1 MYFRS
6 FVCFSNLNLISIV
19 GSYLNFLMG
28 SAVQNVSQKNKTRQI
43 ENKFLFD
50 VDAKLLFASPHLH
63 NAMYMCVFCSLWSIS
78 LEKNWSSINLEEN
91 LWNLLSHGRD
101 LGCYYLIIS
110 AQCHN
115 AQSNIILY
123 CHKIIKAHIV
133 TPLLASSWLKVRA
146 FNIFQLCVDH
156 KYDADVFPTGLSSLE
171 SNIVSWRIRFENLP
185 TGPIQSEGEKTE
197 EQNKMW
203 NISRGTER

>member
-1 MYFRS
+1 MKTNSCLMLMQS
-6 FVCFSNLNLISIV
+6 FYLQALIFTMQCICVCFAVCDQYHWKKTEAPLIWKKIF
-19 GSYLNFLMG
+19 GISYRM
-28 SAVQNVSQKNKTRQI
+28 
-43 ENKFLFD
+43 
-50 VDAKLLFASPHLH
+50 
-63 NAMYMCVFCSLWSIS
+63 
-78 LEKNWSSINLEEN
+78 
-91 LWNLLSHGRD
+91 GRD
-101 LGCYYLIIS
+101 LGCYSIIS

-115 AQSNIILY
+115 AQSNIIVY

-197 EQNKMW
+197 EQNKM
-203 NISRGTER
+203 